1 MANVARACLRSAYTR
16 GVDARVLKRR
26 QIRLYIETSALQYLA
41 AVASA
46 VALCGAVLYQ
56 FSPTL
61 LPQIVLW
68 SAAIGFTL
76 LVRALA
82 WVWYLRARPADE
94 AIEPWLS
101 WFAVP
106 QVCAVSLIA
115 SGPLLM
121 LPDPAG
127 HDVEVSF
134 TLSVL
139 AYSAALASSIK
150 LSAYRPIILPA
161 LVPMVLI
168 YVAGMLQL
176 PGAVPKLMAL
186 GGVLAGLWGY
196 RLSANVN
203 EVIVRSLLL
212 SMHNEN
218 LALAAERAERDK
230 TRFLAAASHDLRQP
244 MHAISLMVGLLRPRA
259 TGAER
264 EVVERLERS
273 IESMDAAFD
282 TILDL
287 SKLDAGVVKPAI
299 AEVPLR
305 ALFESIEVHFAPQA
319 AAKQLA
325 LAVFPTR
332 AIVATDRA
340 VLERLL
346 RNLVSNAI
354 KYTARGKVLIGCRR
368 RGARLRIGV
377 WDTGIGIAP
386 ENLARV
392 FEEYFQASTRPRDRS
407 EGLGLGLSIVKRLA
421 RLLGSDVDVASTPGQ
436 GSRFSVEVP
445 FAGHAVHA
453 AAPAR
458 ADAAAPDA
466 VLAGKYILVIDDEP
480 DVRFGTEALLRQWG
494 CRSASAGSLD
504 EIAALLERELR
515 FPDAIVADF
524 QLAGHTGLEAIAA
537 VQAYSGERTPAVIV
551 TGEDLGRAELEAGG
565 RRYPVL
571 RKPVAPEVLRRHLI
585 GALR

>member
-1 MANVARACLRSAYTR
+1 MANVAGRAPIRAYTR
-16 GVDARVLKRR
+16 GVDARVLKAR
-26 QIRLYIETSALQYLA
+26 QIRLYIETSALQYLV

-46 VALCGAVLYQ
+46 ITLAGAVLYQ
-56 FSPTL
+56 FSPDL
-61 LPQIVLW
+61 LPKIVLW
-68 SAAIGFTL
+68 SAAIGATL
-76 LVRALA
+76 LVRLVA
-82 WVWYLRARPADE
+82 WAWYLRLRPGDE
-94 AIEPWLS
+94 AIEPWLK

-106 QVCAVSLIA
+106 QVCAVCLIGA
-115 SGPLLM
+115 GPLLM
-121 LPDPAG
+121 LPDPSG
-127 HDVEVSF
+127 HDIEVAM
-134 TLSVL
+134 TLSVTV
-139 AYSAALASSIK
+139 YSAALASSIK
-150 LSAYRPIILPA
+150 LSAYRPLIPLA
-161 LVPMVLI
+161 LVPIVLI
-168 YVAGMLQL
+168 YVAGVLQV
-176 PGAVPKLMAL
+176 PGAVPMLMAL

-196 RLSANVN
+196 RLSGNVN
-203 EVIVRSLLL
+203 EVIVRSMLL

-244 MHAISLMVGLLRPRA
+244 MHAISLMVGMLRPRA
-259 TGAER
+259 AGPER

-273 IESMDAAFD
+273 IESMDALFD

-287 SKLDAGVVKPAI
+287 SKLDAGVVKPST

-305 ALFESIEVHFAPQA
+305 AVLDSIEVHFAPQA

-354 KYTARGKVLIGCRR
+354 KYTSRGKVLIGCHR
-368 RGARLRIGV
+368 RGGRLRVGV

-386 ENLARV
+386 ENLERV
-392 FEEYFQASTRPRDRS
+392 FEEYFQADARPRDRS

-421 RLLGSDVDVASTPGQ
+421 RLLGSDVDVTSTPGR
-436 GSRFSVEVP
+436 GSRFSIEVP
-445 FAGHAVHA
+445 FAGY
-453 AAPAR
+453 AAPATAPVR
-458 ADAAAPDA
+458 ADPAAPDS
-466 VLAGKYILVIDDEP
+466 VLVGKYILVIDDEP
-480 DVRFGTEALLRQWG
+480 DVRFGTESVLRQWG

-504 EIAALLERELR
+504 EVAALLERELR

-537 VQAYSGERTPAVIV
+537 VQSYSGERTPAVIV
-551 TGEDLGRAELEAGG
+551 TGEDLGRAELESQG
-565 RRYPVL
+565 RLYPVL
-571 RKPVAPEVLRRHLI
+571 RKPVAREELRRHLI